1 MLAKL
6 VSTIYTYLNAGGYYK
21 TALEIENAINVS
33 QIQLYKKLRGDLS
46 DYGPSRPKSLVNFQE
61 TKVSADALSE
71 LYFLITPPLGPNSPV
86 IIPQTLVKNNR
97 VYTVD
102 LAESI
107 EIQYVPGGDFYPV
120 NVVPDNQF
128 LMMKNNSVIYP
139 KSKTQT
145 ERPLGRMNGILT
157 YEVYPSSFVAANVRV
172 LTLPPDVNF
181 RVIDDPL
188 SETPVVDTSVNPGY
202 QFRDT
207 VFTEEKFNNLLFLT
221 VASLGFNLSNGVL
234 VQAGTQQEFKQL

>member
-21 TALEIENAINVS
+21 TALEIMNAINVS

-61 TKVSADALSE
+61 TKVSADALAE
-71 LYFLITPPLGPNSPV
+71 LYFIQDNLGPNSPV
-86 IIPQTLVKNNR
+86 IVPTNYTLNNR
-97 VYTVD
+97 VYIVD
-102 LAESI
+102 LAESV
-107 EIQYVPGGDFYPV
+107 EIQYVTGGDFYPV

-139 KSKTQT
+139 KSTQQT
-145 ERPLGRMNGILT
+145 KRPLGRMNGILR
-157 YEVYPSSFVAANVRV
+157 YEVYPSTFVSARARV
-172 LTLPPDVNF
+172 LALPPDVNF
-181 RVIDDPL
+181 RVIDNPA
-188 SETPVVDTSVNPGY
+188 SEVPVVDTSVNPGY